1 VRALDVKLAR
11 DLRRLWAQALAVA
24 LVLACGVATLILAIG
39 AYRSLEETRRAY
51 YERYRFADVF
61 AAATRAPE
69 RVASEL
75 RGISGVAAVETR
87 IVKLVLLDVP
97 DMREPATGMAVSL
110 PDRGEPAVNAIFL
123 RRGRLPEPG
132 APAEAVVSE
141 KFADAHGFA
150 VGSRFHAILNG
161 ARTELIVVG
170 IALSPEY
177 VYAIGPGDLIPDD
190 QRFGIIW
197 MSEKALEPLFD
208 LEGAFNSV
216 GLRLLHGAS
225 RAAVME
231 SVDRLLAPFGG
242 TGSFGREDQL
252 SNAFLDGELS
262 QLSAMA
268 KIIPPIFL
276 VVSAFLI
283 NMILARLI
291 ALEREQIGLLKA
303 VGYAGFAIGWH
314 YIKLVMAIAAVGIII
329 GFAAGTWLGFGLTR
343 LYSRFYSFPFLI
355 FRWDADIYAIAA
367 AVSLAAAVAGA
378 VKAVRSA
385 VSLAPAVAMH
395 PPAPPAYKRLFRG
408 AFARMRLAS
417 ELTVMA
423 FRDLI
428 RWPVRAALTILGT
441 SLAVALLVVALFSTD
456 SIDFMIDVLFFRSDR
471 QDASLSFVSERPV
484 SVFDASRRLP
494 GVLRAE
500 PFRETSVIVRNG
512 HYERRLS
519 ITGKPANA
527 DLSRV
532 LDFDLQPVRLPETG
546 LALSERV
553 AWLLRAR
560 RGDIVEVEFLEDG
573 RRRVNVPV
581 TDVIQSYL
589 GLMVFMDIDA
599 LNQLAGIAAWRGI
612 DAALASRA
620 AAPDAELLPAATVAG
635 RFELQGDL
643 ADMATWLGTGR
654 LELAP
659 GRNASGWISVGGNLA
674 IDLRN
679 GRWMLEGRPRLA
691 GVAPA
696 GITAAGAL
704 DGDTVDG
711 SVRLEGTDI
720 PSLLAALRT
729 TGIADT
735 PADVVT
741 AGTLEGAV
749 AFTGTLADPSIRGR
763 ARIEGLV
770 GRQLEVTTLDGL
782 FAGRPLSQQLEFT
795 ADAPTAVIA
804 DQRLNDVKAAGTLQG
819 TSVAL
824 SELSARQP
832 DASGAIT
839 GRGTYDTRSG
849 MYAVTLGGTDWQL
862 LPTAEQPLAGRL
874 NLSFEGAGT
883 ADAPRGTGT
892 LAVSDAAWQD
902 MALGMVDAKV
912 ELDGQ
917 TARIDAR
924 APQFDATA
932 SGRVTIDA
940 PYNAA
945 LTVNAGQLD
954 LTRVLQGIETPTPV
968 SGTAGLE
975 LRFDGPLETWRTGSA
990 TLDVTA
996 LDARAGNLALRLAVP
1011 ARVRYERE
1019 RVFIDSFEV
1028 DAGETRLSATG
1039 DLDAFEPARAGSG
1052 VLVTLTGEVAE
1063 VARAAAATGLT
1074 DVPIEGGTG
1083 PVALLARINGSL
1095 ESPLVA
1101 ADLELGP
1108 GSVALRDLPPV
1119 TGLVMRAHAEN
1130 GWFELRESSASYE
1143 GAMVTATGRAPIA
1156 WVMPSAAGEPG
1167 RAVVHA
1173 KATNITAAIL
1183 APFVDPAT
1191 AEQLEGVMDVT
1202 LDAASATPT
1211 LADLTGEL
1219 RLDRLDVRIADLPLA
1234 QRGPTRIVARDGFAR
1249 IEAWDWVGQ
1258 GATLSLRGQVRLED
1272 RQSAIL
1278 ANGLVDLRML
1288 TPFVRDAGMTTA
1300 GRLEPRLSITG
1311 PLDDPRID
1319 GDLTLTAGE
1328 LRLADPR
1335 VIATGLTMRS
1345 VVNRTSAR
1353 ITTLTG
1359 TVNGGMLTGAGG
1371 VDYSPEQ
1378 GLDVQLAMMIGGMA
1392 LEMPEGLRS
1401 EVDADLGLAMK
1412 VLPEP
1417 AGRLTGTITVVRGA
1431 YREPLAVVGGILAGM
1446 RAQRLAA
1453 GTADAA
1459 SPYLEALAL
1468 DVSLVTDEDIIV
1480 NNNYGRF
1487 QIGGDLRLVG
1497 TAAAPS
1503 VTGRAELR
1511 EGGQLFVGRNVY
1523 TINFGTIDFNN
1534 PTTIEPVVNIQA
1546 TTRAGREEIEVQ
1558 LTGPAEN
1565 PTPTL
1570 SSPSNPELTEA
1581 DRYSL
1586 LLTGRPFDELAPDDA
1601 AFVGTQVLGNFSG
1614 EVLGFAGRAIGLD
1627 TVRLGGPETST
1638 LREDPI
1644 AVAAQVD
1651 PTTRLTFGKSIGPDL
1666 ELTFSQSLRDGL
1678 GACAGAMPG
1687 CRRRSCSR
1695 C

>member
-69 RVASEL
+69 RVAGEL
-75 RGISGVAAVETR
+75 RRISGVAAVETR

-170 IALSPEY
+170 VALSPEY

-355 FRWDADIYAIAA
+355 FRWDADVYAIAA

-500 PFRETSVIVRNG
+500 PFRATSVIVRNG

-589 GLMVFMDIDA
+589 GLMVFMDIGA
-599 LNQLAGIAAWRGI
+599 LNQLAGIGPRISGVHVAVDESRLDELYRAIKATPAISGI
-612 DAALASRA
+612 ALRTKSLERFRETMRENVTIMTTLYVTLSIIIAFGVVYNSARIQLSERARDLAILRVLGFTRAEVSRVLLTELGLIVAGAQPLGWLLGYLLSLAVISGFESDLFRVPLVVSQATFVTASLIVIA
-620 AAPDAELLPAATVAG
+620 AATVSA
-635 RFELQGDL
+635 F
-643 ADMATWLGTGR
+643 
-654 LELAP
+654 
-659 GRNASGWISVGGNLA
+659 V
-674 IDLRN
+674 
-679 GRWMLEGRPRLA
+679 
-691 GVAPA
+691 
-696 GITAAGAL
+696 
-704 DGDTVDG
+704 
-711 SVRLEGTDI
+711 VR
-720 PSLLAALRT
+720 R
-729 TGIADT
+729 
-735 PADVVT
+735 
-741 AGTLEGAV
+741 
-749 AFTGTLADPSIRGR
+749 
-763 ARIEGLV
+763 RIN
-770 GRQLEVTTLDGL
+770 R
-782 FAGRPLSQQLEFT
+782 
-795 ADAPTAVIA
+795 
-804 DQRLNDVKAAGTLQG
+804 
-819 TSVAL
+819 
-824 SELSARQP
+824 
-832 DASGAIT
+832 
-839 GRGTYDTRSG
+839 
-849 MYAVTLGGTDWQL
+849 
-862 LPTAEQPLAGRL
+862 
-874 NLSFEGAGT
+874 
-883 ADAPRGTGT
+883 
-892 LAVSDAAWQD
+892 
-902 MALGMVDAKV
+902 
-912 ELDGQ
+912 
-917 TARIDAR
+917 
-924 APQFDATA
+924 
-932 SGRVTIDA
+932 
-940 PYNAA
+940 
-945 LTVNAGQLD
+945 LD
-954 LTRVLQGIETPTPV
+954 LVRVLKT
-968 SGTAGLE
+968 
-975 LRFDGPLETWRTGSA
+975 
-990 TLDVTA
+990 
-996 LDARAGNLALRLAVP
+996 
-1011 ARVRYERE
+1011 RE
-1019 RVFIDSFEV
+1019 
-1028 DAGETRLSATG
+1028 
-1039 DLDAFEPARAGSG
+1039 
-1052 VLVTLTGEVAE
+1052 
-1063 VARAAAATGLT
+1063 
-1074 DVPIEGGTG
+1074 
-1083 PVALLARINGSL
+1083 
-1095 ESPLVA
+1095 
-1101 ADLELGP
+1101 
-1108 GSVALRDLPPV
+1108 
-1119 TGLVMRAHAEN
+1119 
-1130 GWFELRESSASYE
+1130 
-1143 GAMVTATGRAPIA
+1143 
-1156 WVMPSAAGEPG
+1156 
-1167 RAVVHA
+1167 
-1173 KATNITAAIL
+1173 
-1183 APFVDPAT
+1183 
-1191 AEQLEGVMDVT
+1191 
-1202 LDAASATPT
+1202 
-1211 LADLTGEL
+1211 
-1219 RLDRLDVRIADLPLA
+1219 
-1234 QRGPTRIVARDGFAR
+1234 
-1249 IEAWDWVGQ
+1249 
-1258 GATLSLRGQVRLED
+1258 
-1272 RQSAIL
+1272 
-1278 ANGLVDLRML
+1278 
-1288 TPFVRDAGMTTA
+1288 
-1300 GRLEPRLSITG
+1300 
-1311 PLDDPRID
+1311 
-1319 GDLTLTAGE
+1319 
-1328 LRLADPR
+1328 
-1335 VIATGLTMRS
+1335 
-1345 VVNRTSAR
+1345 
-1353 ITTLTG
+1353 
-1359 TVNGGMLTGAGG
+1359 
-1371 VDYSPEQ
+1371 
-1378 GLDVQLAMMIGGMA
+1378 
-1392 LEMPEGLRS
+1392 
-1401 EVDADLGLAMK
+1401 
-1412 VLPEP
+1412 
-1417 AGRLTGTITVVRGA
+1417 
-1431 YREPLAVVGGILAGM
+1431 
-1446 RAQRLAA
+1446 
-1453 GTADAA
+1453 
-1459 SPYLEALAL
+1459 
-1468 DVSLVTDEDIIV
+1468 
-1480 NNNYGRF
+1480 
-1487 QIGGDLRLVG
+1487 
-1497 TAAAPS
+1497 
-1503 VTGRAELR
+1503 
-1511 EGGQLFVGRNVY
+1511 
-1523 TINFGTIDFNN
+1523 
-1534 PTTIEPVVNIQA
+1534 
-1546 TTRAGREEIEVQ
+1546 
-1558 LTGPAEN
+1558 
-1565 PTPTL
+1565 
-1570 SSPSNPELTEA
+1570 
-1581 DRYSL
+1581 
-1586 LLTGRPFDELAPDDA
+1586 
-1601 AFVGTQVLGNFSG
+1601 
-1614 EVLGFAGRAIGLD
+1614 
-1627 TVRLGGPETST
+1627 
-1638 LREDPI
+1638 
-1644 AVAAQVD
+1644 
-1651 PTTRLTFGKSIGPDL
+1651 
-1666 ELTFSQSLRDGL
+1666 
-1678 GACAGAMPG
+1678 
-1687 CRRRSCSR
+1687 
-1695 C
+1695 